1 MRYVI
6 ISSIAIFILIIF
18 ENLIFYKKSNYNVV
32 AGNFTVMNNKINDMF
47 KKAINT
53 KMINEM
59 PLSQLE
65 VVDKLLSGEMSTDQA
80 KKRLEELKL
89 QQDKKKGKK

>member
-1 MRYVI
+1 
-6 ISSIAIFILIIF
+6 
-18 ENLIFYKKSNYNVV
+18 
-32 AGNFTVMNNKINDMF
+32 MF

-53 KMINEM
+53 KVINEM

>member
-1 MRYVI
+1 
-6 ISSIAIFILIIF
+6 
-18 ENLIFYKKSNYNVV
+18 
-32 AGNFTVMNNKINDMF
+32 MNNKIDDMF
-47 KKAINT
+47 KKAINI
-53 KMINEM
+53 KIINNEM

>member
-1 MRYVI
+1 
-6 ISSIAIFILIIF
+6 
-18 ENLIFYKKSNYNVV
+18 
-32 AGNFTVMNNKINDMF
+32 MNNKINDMF

-65 VVDKLLSGEMSTDQA
+65 VVDKLLSGEISSDQA

-89 QQDKKKGKK
+89 QQDKKKGKKWKTI

>member
-1 MRYVI
+1 
-6 ISSIAIFILIIF
+6 
-18 ENLIFYKKSNYNVV
+18 
-32 AGNFTVMNNKINDMF
+32 MNNKINDMF
-47 KKAINT
+47 KKAVNT

-59 PLSQLE
+59 PSSQLQI
-65 VVDKLLSGEMSTDQA
+65 VDKLLSGKMSTDQA

>member
-1 MRYVI
+1 
-6 ISSIAIFILIIF
+6 
-18 ENLIFYKKSNYNVV
+18 
-32 AGNFTVMNNKINDMF
+32 MNNKIDDKF
-47 KKAINT
+47 KKAINI
-53 KMINEM
+53 KIINNEM

>member
-1 MRYVI
+1 
-6 ISSIAIFILIIF
+6 
-18 ENLIFYKKSNYNVV
+18 
-32 AGNFTVMNNKINDMF
+32 MNNKIDDMF
-47 KKAINT
+47 NKAINI
-53 KMINEM
+53 KIINNEM

>member
-1 MRYVI
+1 
-6 ISSIAIFILIIF
+6 
-18 ENLIFYKKSNYNVV
+18 
-32 AGNFTVMNNKINDMF
+32 MNNKINDMF

-65 VVDKLLSGEMSTDQA
+65 VVDNLLSGEISSDQA

-89 QQDKKKGKK
+89 QQDKKKGKNERLY

>member
-1 MRYVI
+1 
-6 ISSIAIFILIIF
+6 
-18 ENLIFYKKSNYNVV
+18 
-32 AGNFTVMNNKINDMF
+32 MNNKINDMF
-47 KKAINT
+47 KKAINI
-53 KMINEM
+53 KIINNEM

>member
-1 MRYVI
+1 
-6 ISSIAIFILIIF
+6 
-18 ENLIFYKKSNYNVV
+18 
-32 AGNFTVMNNKINDMF
+32 MNNKIDDMF
-47 KKAINT
+47 KKAINI
-53 KMINEM
+53 KIINNEM

-89 QQDKKKGKK
+89 QQDKKKGKKWKTI

>member
-1 MRYVI
+1 
-6 ISSIAIFILIIF
+6 
-18 ENLIFYKKSNYNVV
+18 
-32 AGNFTVMNNKINDMF
+32 MNNKIDDMF
-47 KKAINT
+47 KKAINI
-53 KMINEM
+53 KIINNEM

-89 QQDKKKGKK
+89 QQDKKKGKNERLY

>member
-1 MRYVI
+1 
-6 ISSIAIFILIIF
+6 
-18 ENLIFYKKSNYNVV
+18 
-32 AGNFTVMNNKINDMF
+32 MNNKINDMF
-47 KKAINT
+47 KKAINI
-53 KMINEM
+53 KIINNEM

-65 VVDKLLSGEMSTDQA
+65 VVDKLLSGEMSNDQA

>member
-1 MRYVI
+1 
-6 ISSIAIFILIIF
+6 
-18 ENLIFYKKSNYNVV
+18 
-32 AGNFTVMNNKINDMF
+32 MNNKINDMF

-59 PLSQLE
+59 HLSQLE
-65 VVDKLLSGEMSTDQA
+65 VVDKLLSGEISSDQA

-89 QQDKKKGKK
+89 QQDKKKGKNERLY

>member
-1 MRYVI
+1 
-6 ISSIAIFILIIF
+6 
-18 ENLIFYKKSNYNVV
+18 
-32 AGNFTVMNNKINDMF
+32 MNNKIDDMF
-47 KKAINT
+47 KKAINI
-53 KMINEM
+53 KIINNEM

-65 VVDKLLSGEMSTDQA
+65 VVDKLLSGEMSNDQA

>member
-1 MRYVI
+1 
-6 ISSIAIFILIIF
+6 
-18 ENLIFYKKSNYNVV
+18 
-32 AGNFTVMNNKINDMF
+32 MNNKIDDMF
-47 KKAINT
+47 KKAINI
-53 KMINEM
+53 KIINNEM

-65 VVDKLLSGEMSTDQA
+65 VVDKLLSGEISSDQV

>member
-1 MRYVI
+1 
-6 ISSIAIFILIIF
+6 
-18 ENLIFYKKSNYNVV
+18 
-32 AGNFTVMNNKINDMF
+32 MNNKIDDMF
-47 KKAINT
+47 KKAINI
-53 KMINEM
+53 KIINNEM

-89 QQDKKKGKK
+89 QQDKKRGKK